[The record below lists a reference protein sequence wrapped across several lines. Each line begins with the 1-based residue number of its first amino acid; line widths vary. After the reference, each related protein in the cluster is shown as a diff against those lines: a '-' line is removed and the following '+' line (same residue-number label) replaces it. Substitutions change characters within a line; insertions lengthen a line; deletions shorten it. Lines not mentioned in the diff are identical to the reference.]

1 MVTWCST
8 ILQDNMS
15 RQGSNTRCYTVGDMQ
30 NNSDN
35 ERSEGQAEAKP
46 EVIKLGLDVHARQV
60 TECRQL
66 DGSTPKPAQ
75 KWDPWKLL
83 SQVEEWVKAGIKV
96 YSCYEAGACGYW
108 YHRALIK
115 CGAVN
120 YVVVPRPL
128 ENQRSKHQKT
138 DRLDAR
144 ALLDNLE
151 SYLRGNRNAMS
162 IVAVP
167 SPEREQQ
174 RSVVRHREQLIR
186 NRRRAEARGRAL
198 ALTQGIVAPVG
209 WWRPAAWKQF
219 KTQVPEWMDSQLAYW
234 QEEALGI
241 DAKEREVRRQLENMV
256 SMKLP
261 IGVGALSWITLE
273 LEIRGWDR
281 FLNRRQIASY
291 TGLCPGIHN
300 SNGRGREGSINRCG
314 NSVVRYTLIEMVW
327 RMLRWQP
334 DYPPIKKLRS
344 MVSKRGKR
352 RLVVAAARRLAI
364 DLWRWSTGRA
374 TAEALG
380 LRLDQP

>member
-1 MVTWCST
+1 M
-8 ILQDNMS
+8 
-15 RQGSNTRCYTVGDMQ
+15 
-30 NNSDN
+30 NNNHNQASDG
-35 ERSEGQAEAKP
+35 EAKAKP
-46 EVIKLGLDVHARQV
+46 EVIKLGLDLHARQV

-66 DGSTPKPAQ
+66 DGSTPKTAQ
-75 KWDPWKLL
+75 KWGLWKLL
-83 SQVEEWVKAGIKV
+83 NQVEEWVKAGIKV

-108 YHRALIK
+108 YHRELIK
-115 CGAVN
+115 CGAIN
-120 YVVVPRPL
+120 YVVAPRRL

-151 SYLRGNRNAMS
+151 SYLRGNRHAIT

-174 RSVVRHREQLIR
+174 RSVVRHREQLVR
-186 NRRRAEARGRAL
+186 NRRRGEARGRAL
-198 ALTQGIVAPVG
+198 ALTQGILAPVG

-219 KTQVPEWMDSQLAYW
+219 KTQLPEWMDSQLEHW
-234 QEEALGI
+234 QEQALAT
-241 DAKEREVRRQLENMV
+241 DAKERQVRRELEKMV
-256 SMKLP
+256 SIELP

-281 FLNRRQIASY
+281 FQNRRQIASY

-300 SNGRGREGSINRCG
+300 SNGRGREGRINRCG

-327 RMLRWQP
+327 RMTRWQP
-334 DYPPIKKLRS
+334 DYPPIKKLHT

-364 DLWRWSTGRA
+364 DLWRWATGRA
-374 TAEALG
+374 TAQELG
-380 LRLDQP
+380 LQLQPTMTQKPSV